1 MWRSVRSQQNQ
12 QKEQHAENKNQN
24 HSMGFGHNV
33 VGLIL
38 LVLTVCCGVGVGA
51 VAAAPGPEH
60 ECTSIDIR
68 NECSKMHLLDNCTV
82 VTGYVMI
89 TLIAT
94 HPYCNYST
102 YKFPKLKEITEF
114 MIFTEVRGLTR
125 VDEMFPNLTVIRG
138 RRLFLNYALGVTNMP
153 DLEYLEFPSLVA
165 IQRGHVYIGNCPKLC
180 QHEGVNWD
188 LLTLS
193 RGENHIMVGSSRCN
207 TSVCRGCDSSYCW
220 STFKCQ
226 RSQNDNVA
234 HYKVK
239 VDYCHDECLG
249 GCHQNGSA
257 TACQICRGISD
268 EGVCVKRCPERKYLL
283 EQYQRCYTQEE
294 CVKKH
299 NHFTFVSQC
308 VGFCPSGYRANEK
321 NECMRCGP
329 QEACISVCSPEP
341 SSNAI
346 TIYNLGDA
354 EELRGCQIVNGSLI
368 ITIRN
373 QVNETQLVQ
382 SLTSIREIRGHLKVY
397 RSSQLRSLKFLS
409 NLERIHGDPL
419 ENRHYA
425 LILYDNKQLGELWK
439 PESKL
444 EFVEG
449 GMFMHR
455 NNKLCNKHMKEFQ
468 GVVTHDRSLDSL
480 QTSDQEV
487 LCSPSKLLLFVQK
500 RTHRTVKLS
509 WPKSQTSHEL
519 ELVHRPLPPGV
530 FYPEESELEAPVC
543 IRINWQRRLLFPDEL
558 SENGTHYYFVLD
570 KLEPDTRY
578 ACLLRTFGGDLSQEA
593 RSDLLYVQTER
604 DIPQP
609 PLLELVRKTDSS
621 LTVRMKSH
629 NHYHYMLTV
638 YELEDDEAYIDSRD
652 YCHQPSY
659 LWQDMDGG
667 QWRAFEDYDDCC
679 AHQAEQA
686 DDHYFIAEMRKQYR
700 CSLDNQDQ
708 CHDLDQEHAPLL
720 RVQLPFNT
728 SEYELRQL
736 QRYRLYSLQLQACSD
751 LGCSSHTTLNERT
764 NYTLGADLLT
774 QLTACRVPDSNKY
787 ILRFAEPVQPNGQ
800 VVSYVVHYRNN
811 LSDSHMSCLT
821 RLQHATAEYVYA
833 AQLNVTFSECAVRVH
848 SLAGDVL
855 TPYVAITWCSEQEQI
870 LPHSRPTKQLNTSL
884 GVSQVKTASSH
895 SRGISIFLVCFL
907 FGCSLS
913 LMWILYK
920 RRCWR
925 KLPGLRRYV
934 PVVQWLRERHHTED
948 REILVDGFETVR
960 FQNNNNSSPDDYRM

>member
-1 MWRSVRSQQNQ
+1 MYVNNCKQIGS
-12 QKEQHAENKNQN
+12 KAETENKKSFLN
-24 HSMGFGHNV
+24 MGFGHNA
-33 VGLIL
+33 VGLML
-38 LVLTVCCGVGVGA
+38 LVITACCGVGA
-51 VAAAPGPEH
+51 SASAPGTEH

-82 VTGYVMI
+82 ITGYVMI
-89 TLIAT
+89 TLIT
-94 HPYCNYST
+94 TPPYCNYST
-102 YKFPKLKEITEF
+102 FKFPKLKEITEF

-138 RRLFLNYALGVTNMP
+138 RRLFLNYALGVTSML

-234 HYKVK
+234 HFKVK

-249 GCHQNGSA
+249 GCHQNASA
-257 TACQICRGISD
+257 SDCQVCRAISD
-268 EGVCVKRCPERKYLL
+268 GGVCVKKCPAHKYLL
-283 EQYQRCYTQEE
+283 EQYQRCYTEEE
-294 CVKKH
+294 CVKRH
-299 NHFTFVSQC
+299 NHYTFGAQC
-308 VGFCPSGYRANEK
+308 VGFCPSGYKANER
-321 NECMRCGP
+321 NECIRCGP
-329 QEACISVCSPEP
+329 KEACISVCSPEP
-341 SSNAI
+341 SNNAI

-373 QVNETQLVQ
+373 QVNETQLIQ
-382 SLTSIREIRGHLKVY
+382 SLTSVREIRGHLKVY

-419 ENRHYA
+419 ENRQYA
-425 LILYDNKQLGELWK
+425 LILYDNKQLSELWK

-444 EFVEG
+444 KFMEG

-455 NNKLCNKHMKEFQ
+455 NNKLCNTHMKEFQ
-468 GVVTHDRSLDSL
+468 GVVVHDRSLDSL

-487 LCSPSKLLLFVQK
+487 LCSPSKLLLTVQK

-509 WPKSQTSHEL
+509 WSKSETSLEL
-519 ELVHRPLPPGV
+519 ELIHRKLPPGV

-558 SENGTHYYFVLD
+558 SENGTHYTYVLD
-570 KLEPDTRY
+570 ELEPDTRY

-621 LTVRMKSH
+621 LTVRLQSH
-629 NHYHYMLTV
+629 DHHHYILNV
-638 YELEDDEAYIDSRD
+638 YELADDEAYVDSRD

-659 LWQDMDGG
+659 IWQDMDGEE
-667 QWRAFEDYDDCC
+667 WRAFEDYDDCC
-679 AHQAEQA
+679 AHQREMA
-686 DDHYFIAEMRKQYR
+686 DDGHFIEEMRKQYR
-700 CSLDNQDQ
+700 CSLDNRDHCQDE
-708 CHDLDQEHAPLL
+708 DQEQAGLL

-728 SEYELRQL
+728 SEYELRHL

-751 LGCSSHTTLNERT
+751 LGCSSHTTLNTRT

-774 QLTACRVPDSNKY
+774 QLAACRVPDTNKY
-787 ILRFAEPVQPNGQ
+787 VLRFDEPAQPNGQ
-800 VVSYVVHYRNN
+800 VVSYVLHYRNN

-821 RLQHATAEYVYA
+821 RLQHATAGYVYVS
-833 AQLNVTFSECAVRVH
+833 QLNVSFSECAVRVH

-855 TPYVAITWCSEQEQI
+855 TPYVAITWCSDQEQL
-870 LPHSRPTKQLNTSL
+870 LPHSRPTKHLNTSL
-884 GVSQVKTASSH
+884 DVSQLKVASTH

-913 LMWILYK
+913 LMWLLYK

-934 PVVQWLRERHHTED
+934 PVREQWLRERHHTED

-960 FQNNNNSSPDDYRM
+960 FQNSNSSPDDYRM